1 MTGGVAIEGGDGAEL
16 NRLIESIV
24 RRSGT
29 SFYWGMRV
37 LPPERRQAMYAI
49 YAFCREVDD
58 IADGSLPAAAKA
70 ARLDAWAEEIERLFA
85 GRGGAETKN
94 PAAITAPDPLMLAAF
109 AAGRPSEPIARAL
122 ATPVAAFA
130 LAKRDFLA
138 VIEGMRTDATARVR
152 FPDRA
157 ALAHYCD
164 CVAGAVGRLSNP
176 VFGIARALGDPLAGA
191 LGEALQLTNILRDLD
206 EDAALDRLYLPADL
220 LARHG
225 IPADSPAAV
234 LAHPALS
241 AACAEIAARAGAR
254 FDEARAILARIGPR
268 ERKPAVLMME
278 AYWRIYRRLVARGF
292 APPRRPVA
300 LSRLEKAWIA
310 LKNGIA

>member
-1 MTGGVAIEGGDGAEL
+1 MTGGLTRDCARGAHDDAAAL
-16 NRLIESIV
+16 NRLVESVV

-37 LPPERRQAMYAI
+37 LPPEQRRAMYAV

-70 ARLDAWAEEIERLFA
+70 ERLEGWTEEIERLFA
-85 GRGGAETKN
+85 H
-94 PAAITAPDPLMLAAF
+94 
-109 AAGRPSEPIARAL
+109 RPTEPIARAL
-122 ATPVAAFA
+122 LGPVAAFG

-138 VIEGMRTDATARVR
+138 VIEGMRMDAADTLR
-152 FPDRA
+152 FPDMA
-157 ALAHYCD
+157 TLAHYCD
-164 CVAGAVGRLSNP
+164 CVACAVGRLSNP
-176 VFGIARALGDPLAGA
+176 VFGIARALGDPLAKA

-225 IPADSPAAV
+225 IRADTPAEV
-234 LAHPALS
+234 LAHPALA
-241 AACAEIAARAGAR
+241 AACAEIARAAGAR
-254 FDEARAILARIGPR
+254 FDEARGILARVGQR

-278 AYWRIYRRLVARGF
+278 AYWRTYRALMARGF
-292 APPRRPVA
+292 VPPRRPVA
-300 LSRLEKAWIA
+300 LARWEKAW
-310 LKNGIA
+310 LVFRHGVV